1 MSGRE
6 GEGRTWGELGLSPC
20 TLATLARLGFTSM
33 TAVQAA
39 TIPLF
44 LGRKDV
50 AVEAVT
56 GSGKTLAFLIPLL
69 EIIYKVPDLK
79 HNQVAALIVSPT
91 RELAI
96 QISEVLGELLADS
109 PAPLTQQLLIGGG
122 RVERDVAKVE
132 GGCNIVVGTPGRLED
147 LLVGRTVGATLQG
160 QAGLAHGLRS
170 LEVLVLDEAD
180 RLLSLGFQ
188 QAITTILG
196 FCPKQRRTGLFSATQ
211 TSEVA
216 NLVRAGLRNPVVV
229 TVREEGGGSERTPA
243 TLSSHYMVVEAKE
256 QLATTVAWLAER
268 AGEKVMVFAATCACV
283 DYYSKLLPSLL
294 PQATVLAIHG
304 QMKKKRKKIFAKFKS
319 LESGVLLCTD
329 VMARGVDIPEVAW
342 VLQLHPPSNA
352 EAFVHR
358 CGRTARSGN
367 AGSALLL
374 LLPSEEAYV
383 EFLGLNQGVALGR
396 LEAPRDPPAL
406 LATIRALLQADRAL
420 MDLANRAFVSFVQS
434 YAKHECN
441 VILRMKELDLGGLAT
456 SHGLLRMPRMPE
468 ISKVRVR
475 NFTEAAVDLN
485 TVQYRDK
492 DREKDR
498 QAKLEQYKQTGVW
511 PGREGKRKEMTKAWS
526 NKVEVI
532 DKRRDKKA
540 KIADKRKRQ
549 EDAKAKEE
557 AEMEEAED
565 DLEADY
571 KMMKRLKKGKISQ
584 DAFDQAFDIDTVE
597 QEAGS

>member
-1 MSGRE
+1 M
-6 GEGRTWGELGLSPC
+6 
-20 TLATLARLGFTSM
+20 
-33 TAVQAA
+33 
-39 TIPLF
+39 
-44 LGRKDV
+44 
-50 AVEAVT
+50 
-56 GSGKTLAFLIPLL
+56 
-69 EIIYKVPDLK
+69 
-79 HNQVAALIVSPT
+79 
-91 RELAI
+91 
-96 QISEVLGELLADS
+96 LGELLADS

-358 CGRTARSGN
+358 
-367 AGSALLL
+367 
-374 LLPSEEAYV
+374 
-383 EFLGLNQGVALGR
+383 
-396 LEAPRDPPAL
+396 
-406 LATIRALLQADRAL
+406 
-420 MDLANRAFVSFVQS
+420 
-434 YAKHECN
+434 
-441 VILRMKELDLGGLAT
+441 
-456 SHGLLRMPRMPE
+456 
-468 ISKVRVR
+468 
-475 NFTEAAVDLN
+475 
-485 TVQYRDK
+485 
-492 DREKDR
+492 
-498 QAKLEQYKQTGVW
+498 
-511 PGREGKRKEMTKAWS
+511 
-526 NKVEVI
+526 
-532 DKRRDKKA
+532 
-540 KIADKRKRQ
+540 
-549 EDAKAKEE
+549 
-557 AEMEEAED
+557 
-565 DLEADY
+565 
-571 KMMKRLKKGKISQ
+571 
-584 DAFDQAFDIDTVE
+584 
-597 QEAGS
+597 